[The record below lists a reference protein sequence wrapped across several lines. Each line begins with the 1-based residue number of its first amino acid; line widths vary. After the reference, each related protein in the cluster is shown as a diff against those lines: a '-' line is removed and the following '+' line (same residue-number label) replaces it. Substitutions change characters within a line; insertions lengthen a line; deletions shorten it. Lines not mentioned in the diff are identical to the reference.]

1 MNRVQ
6 LTDNFYL
13 DEFVDPSTY
22 AARGKRS
29 IELIDMRIVYAC
41 QYIRDHLGYITVNNW
56 ANYKNGKKYV
66 ESGLRSP
73 FTKTGAKFSQ
83 HKYGRAAD
91 IKVAGKSPAE
101 VHAFIKAHE
110 QFFIERQWITT
121 MEELDDTPTWTHIDC
136 RFTGL
141 DKLLIVSGK

>member
-6 LTDNFYL
+6 LTENFYL
-13 DEFVDPSTY
+13 DEFIDPSTY
-22 AARGKRS
+22 AARGAKS
-29 IELIDMRIVYAC
+29 IQLIDMRIVYAC
-41 QYIRDHLGYITVNNW
+41 QYIRDHLGSVTVNNW
-56 ANYKNGKKYV
+56 AKSGQYK
-66 ESGLRSP
+66 ESGLRSA

-83 HKYGRAAD
+83 HKFGRAAD
-91 IKVAGKSPAE
+91 IKVAGKTPAE

-121 MEELDDTPTWTHIDC
+121 MEELEDTPTWTHIDC

-141 DKLLIVSGK
+141 DKLSIVSGK

>member
-1 MNRVQ
+1 MNRVKI
-6 LTDNFYL
+6 TDNFYL
-13 DEFVDPSTY
+13 DEFIDPSTY
-22 AARGKRS
+22 ISRGEKS
-29 IELIDMRIVYAC
+29 IQLIDMRIVYAC
-41 QYIRDHLGYITVNNW
+41 QYIRDHLGAITVNNW
-56 ANYKNGKKYV
+56 AKGGQFK

-91 IKVAGKSPAE
+91 IKVAGKTPAE
-101 VHAFIKAHE
+101 VHAFIKANE

-121 MEELDDTPTWTHIDC
+121 MEELEDTPTWTHIDC

-141 DKLLIVSGK
+141 DHLLIVSGK